1 MKAGADT
8 APTAGRAW
16 PGWDRDRDKAT
27 CLSPCLKGPSP
38 APCPLSTRGP
48 GAAPG
53 SGHSSSLPSL
63 TGAETSAPPQP
74 PPLTPSLLPCP
85 SRSATLQSS
94 GLQLQPPRPSLRH
107 ANHGIWGEG
116 ASWEPTSHS
125 FFPVWGDVWGQG
137 ARTGGGCLKGPCRS
151 RSNNR
156 HRNSPTRLFQ
166 RLSEHQAEHP
176 RSTGTHTPTDRPADT
191 TCAETPPLL
200 LWRLKAEREG
210 APFAFSPFHCSSAL
224 NLAMPGGWGPL
235 WGHHAWPRAPGSR
248 SSASSHRKPT
258 TGSALTVLLRPLCCW
273 RCQKKKTVQV
283 N

>member
-1 MKAGADT
+1 MHPGPNKKGTRGHPSAHEPKPKQCCEQCRCPVEKIWRELNPRPLPLFRIRGEKVKAGTDT
-8 APTAGRAW
+8 APTAGRAR

-53 SGHSSSLPSL
+53 SGHSSSLPIL
-63 TGAETSAPPQP
+63 TGTETSAPPQP
-74 PPLTPSLLPCP
+74 PPLTPSFLPCP
-85 SRSATLQSS
+85 PRSAPLQSS

-156 HRNSPTRLFQ
+156 HRNAPTRLF
-166 RLSEHQAEHP
+166 P
-176 RSTGTHTPTDRPADT
+176 
-191 TCAETPPLL
+191 
-200 LWRLKAEREG
+200 KA
-210 APFAFSPFHCSSAL
+210 L
-224 NLAMPGGWGPL
+224 
-235 WGHHAWPRAPGSR
+235 RAPGR
-248 SSASSHRKPT
+248 ASPLHRY
-258 TGSALTVLLRPLCCW
+258 AHIDRPPHGHNLC
-273 RCQKKKTVQV
+273 
-283 N
+283 